1 MLSKIIRRTH
11 MYLALFLTP
20 WVLMY
25 ALSTMAMNHRPF
37 FRALYDN
44 EPAAWELEKEIPYTA
59 TFAEDTKR
67 WIVGDQILQDLK
79 LEGNHNTRGSLENRI
94 TITRNDPLGIRRIT
108 YIPAEQTLK
117 IERQVLRPDRFL
129 EHMHRRRGY
138 NTDYIT
144 DDLWTISVDLFI
156 LASVIWV
163 ISGLWMW
170 WNLKTTHRW
179 GTASLIGGVAIFTFF
194 LVTI

>member
-1 MLSKIIRRTH
+1 MISKIIRRTH

-37 FRALYDN
+37 FRDLHDGQ
-44 EPAAWELEKEIPYTA
+44 PGVWELEKEMPYTA
-59 TFAEDTKR
+59 TFAKDTKR
-67 WIVGDQILQDLK
+67 WIVGEQILKDLD
-79 LEGNHNTRGSLENRI
+79 LEGHHNTRGSLENRL
-94 TITRNDPLGIRRIT
+94 TIIRNAPLAIRRII
-108 YIPAEQTLK
+108 YMPAEQTLK
-117 IERQVLRPDRFL
+117 IERQVLRADRFL

-138 NTDYIT
+138 NTNYLT
-144 DDLWTISVDLFI
+144 DDLWAISVDLFI

-163 ISGLWMW
+163 ASGLWMW
-170 WNLKTTHRW
+170 WELKTTHRW
-179 GTASLIGGVAIFTFF
+179 GTISVIGGLVLFALF